1 MEGNSGGGGGGGG
14 GNDVELLCKTLQVE
28 HKLFYFDLKEN
39 PRGRYLK
46 ISEKTS
52 ATRSTIIVPFSGISW
67 FLDLFNYYVN
77 SDDQDLFSKEL
88 QLDTKVFYFDIGE
101 NRRGRFLKCLQCEF
115 DGKKGVKDV
124 EDQIKFVLEVLGLSS
139 SSLSQYFT
147 LNPGLSPPV
156 TVAHSDPNSTAP
168 SATSAAS
175 VSPSASG
182 SAESR
187 SESSVSH
194 SHPTASTSHNAFT
207 SSTSDCDANQHS
219 SAGPVSTVSE
229 ASVSRNR
236 STIIVP
242 AGSSRDEG
250 WAAFRNILAEI
261 NEASRLFILPNQQN
275 SESSEHLVGLSDDV
289 GAGFISG
296 HSTQPATSSELN
308 VDRSVDLPPQ
318 DEIGNLGV
326 SKVIRADQKRFFFD
340 LGSNNRGHFLRISE
354 VAGSDRSSIILPL
367 SGLKQFHE
375 IVGHFVEI
383 TKDRIEGM
391 AVANVRT
398 IDPPQR

>member
-1 MEGNSGGGGGGGG
+1 MEGNSGG

-52 ATRSTIIVPFSGISW
+52 ATRSTIIVPFTGISW

-77 SDDQDLFSKEL
+77 SDEQDIFSKEL

-101 NRRGRFLKCLQCEF
+101 NRRGRFLK
-115 DGKKGVKDV
+115 
-124 EDQIKFVLEVLGLSS
+124 
-139 SSLSQYFT
+139 
-147 LNPGLSPPV
+147 
-156 TVAHSDPNSTAP
+156 
-168 SATSAAS
+168 
-175 VSPSASG
+175 
-182 SAESR
+182 
-187 SESSVSH
+187 
-194 SHPTASTSHNAFT
+194 
-207 SSTSDCDANQHS
+207 
-219 SAGPVSTVSE
+219 VSE

-242 AGSSRDEG
+242 AGSARDEG
-250 WAAFRNILAEI
+250 WTAFRNILAEI
-261 NEASRLFILPNQQN
+261 HEASRLFILPNQQA
-275 SESSEHLVGLSDDV
+275 SEPAERLVGLSDDV

-296 HSTQPATSSELN
+296 HSSQPAPAASELN
-308 VDRSVDLPPQ
+308 VDRSVELLT
-318 DEIGNLGV
+318 DEMSNLGV

-367 SGLKQFHE
+367 SGLNAFHE
-375 IVGHFVEI
+375 MLGHFVDI
-383 TKDRIEGM
+383 TKDRIEGT
-391 AVANVRT
+391 AGGNAGGNVRT
-398 IDPPQR
+398 VVESTQR

>member
-101 NRRGRFLKCLQCEF
+101 NRRGRFLKGKLGILF
-115 DGKKGVKDV
+115 DIPILFAIKDRVRKDNTKGVAEWKLRDKQPAK
-124 EDQIKFVLEVLGLSS
+124 EGKSDG
-139 SSLSQYFT
+139 SLRW
-147 LNPGLSPPV
+147 NV
-156 TVAHSDPNSTAP
+156 P
-168 SATSAAS
+168 SLAI
-175 VSPSASG
+175 G

-219 SAGPVSTVSE
+219 SAGPVSE

>member
-1 MEGNSGGGGGGGG
+1 MEGGGSSGGGGTGTGGGG
-14 GNDVELLCKTLQVE
+14 TDVELLCKTLQVE

-52 ATRSTIIVPFSGISW
+52 ATRSTIIVPVSGIVW

-77 SDDQDLFSKEL
+77 NDEQEVFSKEL

-101 NRRGRFLKCLQCEF
+101 NKRGRFLK
-115 DGKKGVKDV
+115 
-124 EDQIKFVLEVLGLSS
+124 I
-139 SSLSQYFT
+139 
-147 LNPGLSPPV
+147 
-156 TVAHSDPNSTAP
+156 
-168 SATSAAS
+168 
-175 VSPSASG
+175 
-182 SAESR
+182 
-187 SESSVSH
+187 
-194 SHPTASTSHNAFT
+194 
-207 SSTSDCDANQHS
+207 
-219 SAGPVSTVSE
+219 SE

-242 AGSSRDEG
+242 AGSARDEG

-261 NEASRLFILPNQQN
+261 NEASRLFALNNQQN
-275 SESSEHLVGLSDDV
+275 SEPSERLAGLSDDV

-296 HSTQPATSSELN
+296 HIAQPASTSDLS
-308 VDRSVDLPPQ
+308 VDRTVELPPQ

-375 IVGHFVEI
+375 MVGHFVEI

-391 AVANVRT
+391 TGANVRT
-398 IDPPQR
+398 VESQR

>member
-1 MEGNSGGGGGGGG
+1 MEGASG

-52 ATRSTIIVPFSGISW
+52 ATRSTIIVPVSGISW

-77 SDDQDLFSKEL
+77 SDEQDVFSKEL

-101 NRRGRFLKCLQCEF
+101 NKRGRFLK
-115 DGKKGVKDV
+115 
-124 EDQIKFVLEVLGLSS
+124 
-139 SSLSQYFT
+139 
-147 LNPGLSPPV
+147 
-156 TVAHSDPNSTAP
+156 
-168 SATSAAS
+168 
-175 VSPSASG
+175 
-182 SAESR
+182 
-187 SESSVSH
+187 
-194 SHPTASTSHNAFT
+194 
-207 SSTSDCDANQHS
+207 
-219 SAGPVSTVSE
+219 VSE

-242 AGSSRDEG
+242 AGSARDEG

-261 NEASRLFILPNQQN
+261 NETSRLFLLPNQQN
-275 SESSEHLVGLSDDV
+275 SEPSERLVGLSDDV

-296 HSTQPATSSELN
+296 HSSQSAPASELN
-308 VDRSVDLPPQ
+308 VERTVDLAPQ

-354 VAGSDRSSIILPL
+354 VAGADRSSIILPL

-375 IVGHFVEI
+375 MVGHFVEI
-383 TKDRIEGM
+383 TKDRIESMTG
-391 AVANVRT
+391 ASVRT
-398 IDPPQR
+398 VEPPQR

>member
-1 MEGNSGGGGGGGG
+1 MEGNSGGG
-14 GNDVELLCKTLQVE
+14 NDVELMCKTLQVE

-77 SDDQDLFSKEL
+77 SDDQDAYSKEL
-88 QLDTKVFYFDIGE
+88 QLDTKIFYFDVGE
-101 NRRGRFLKCLQCEF
+101 NRRGRFLK
-115 DGKKGVKDV
+115 
-124 EDQIKFVLEVLGLSS
+124 
-139 SSLSQYFT
+139 
-147 LNPGLSPPV
+147 
-156 TVAHSDPNSTAP
+156 
-168 SATSAAS
+168 
-175 VSPSASG
+175 
-182 SAESR
+182 
-187 SESSVSH
+187 
-194 SHPTASTSHNAFT
+194 
-207 SSTSDCDANQHS
+207 
-219 SAGPVSTVSE
+219 VSE
-229 ASVSRNR
+229 ASVNRNR

-242 AGSSRDEG
+242 AGSARDEG

-261 NEASRLFILPNQQN
+261 NEANRLFIMPNQQN
-275 SESSEHLVGLSDDV
+275 SEPSERIVGLSDDV

-296 HSTQPATSSELN
+296 HNSQPSPASDLN
-308 VDRSVDLPPQ
+308 VDRGVELPAQ
-318 DEIGNLGV
+318 DEIGNVGV
-326 SKVIRADQKRFFFD
+326 SKVIRVDQKKFFFD

-391 AVANVRT
+391 TGANVRT
-398 IDPPQR
+398 VDPPQR

>member
-1 MEGNSGGGGGGGG
+1 MEGNSGGAGAGAGAGGAAAAAAGGGGGG
-14 GNDVELLCKTLQVE
+14 GNDVELVCKTLQVE

-77 SDDQDLFSKEL
+77 SDDHDLFSKEL

-101 NRRGRFLKCLQCEF
+101 NRRGRFLK
-115 DGKKGVKDV
+115 
-124 EDQIKFVLEVLGLSS
+124 
-139 SSLSQYFT
+139 
-147 LNPGLSPPV
+147 
-156 TVAHSDPNSTAP
+156 
-168 SATSAAS
+168 
-175 VSPSASG
+175 
-182 SAESR
+182 
-187 SESSVSH
+187 
-194 SHPTASTSHNAFT
+194 
-207 SSTSDCDANQHS
+207 
-219 SAGPVSTVSE
+219 VSE

-261 NEASRLFILPNQQN
+261 HEASRLFILPNQQG
-275 SESSEHLVGLSDDV
+275 SEPSERLVGLSDDV

-296 HSTQPATSSELN
+296 HSSQPAPASELN
-308 VDRSVDLPPQ
+308 VERSVEPAQ
-318 DEIGNLGV
+318 DEISNMGV

-375 IVGHFVEI
+375 MVGHFVEI

-391 AVANVRT
+391 TGANVRT
-398 IDPPQR
+398 VDPPQR